1 MQVAA
6 GKTLTEVD
14 VDAFLTGRRAAQA
27 GFIEPSFPTIAGS
40 GPHGAIIH
48 YRAEPETCGTV
59 SASQLLLVDSGAR
72 LLKFENMS
80 EKAAALLCQRPTGL
94 KGDYLRLEGF
104 YRSASELA

>member
-1 MQVAA
+1 MD
-6 GKTLTEVD
+6 T
-14 VDAFLTGRRAAQA
+14 FLTGRRAAQA
-27 GFIEPSFPTIAGS
+27 GFIEPSLPHNRRV
-40 GPHGAIIH
+40 GPPRCHHPLPG
-48 YRAEPETCGTV
+48 RARDLRAP
-59 SASQLLLVDSGAR
+59 SRPSQLLLVDSGAR

>member
-6 GKTLTEVD
+6 GKTLTEVE
-14 VDAFLTGRRAAQA
+14 VDTFLTGRRAAQA

-59 SASQLLLVDSGAR
+59 SASQLLLVDSGAQTVSCCCSPEGT
-72 LLKFENMS
+72 LHALSGSF
-80 EKAAALLCQRPTGL
+80 AAG
-94 KGDYLRLEGF
+94 
-104 YRSASELA
+104 

>member
-48 YRAEPETCGTV
+48 YRA
-59 SASQLLLVDSGAR
+59 DSGAR